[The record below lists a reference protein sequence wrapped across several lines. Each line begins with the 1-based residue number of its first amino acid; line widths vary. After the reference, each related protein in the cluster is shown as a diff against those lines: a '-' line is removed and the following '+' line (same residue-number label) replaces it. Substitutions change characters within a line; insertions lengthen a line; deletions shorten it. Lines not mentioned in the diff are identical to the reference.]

1 TACLARDW
9 PRLPPDRPQ
18 RPLNRENHVRLPVLF
33 AQEER
38 LLDCLIE
45 GRKRRSVTAI
55 GGNERNSWFPAP
67 VWANMSRSQKDG
79 TYWPKRV
86 RGTSYYVR
94 YRRLLLLN
102 AFSCPQ

>member
-1 TACLARDW
+1 LKKCFL
-9 PRLPPDRPQ
+9 
-18 RPLNRENHVRLPVLF
+18 H
-33 AQEER
+33 
-38 LLDCLIE
+38 
-45 GRKRRSVTAI
+45 RRR
-55 GGNERNSWFPAP
+55 GNDK
-67 VWANMSRSQKDG
+67 MTRSQKDG